1 MYKINKSEVN
11 RHEQYKLLSGAIIPR
26 PIAWITSKNET
37 DNIIN
42 LAPFS
47 FFNVAGPGL
56 ISVSFLRA
64 KGQQKDTARNIINT
78 KEAVIHVV
86 TKEIEVE
93 MNETAASLP
102 YNQSEL
108 DLIQVKLEES
118 IDVNVPSIKEAK
130 VRFEVKL
137 IDNFE
142 IKNSNDKV
150 VSDLLIMEVENYY
163 FDEEILDRNNLYI
176 LNEKYNT
183 VSRLAGDNYATLN
196 DIYTIERPN

>member
-64 KGQQKDTARNIINT
+64 KGQLKDTARNIINT

-102 YNQSEL
+102 YNESEL
-108 DLIQVKLEES
+108 DLIQVNLEES
-118 IDVNVPSIKEAK
+118 IDVNVPGIKEAK

>member
-1 MYKINKSEVN
+1 
-11 RHEQYKLLSGAIIPR
+11 
-26 PIAWITSKNET
+26 
-37 DNIIN
+37 
-42 LAPFS
+42 
-47 FFNVAGPGL
+47 
-56 ISVSFLRA
+56 
-64 KGQQKDTARNIINT
+64 
-78 KEAVIHVV
+78 
-86 TKEIEVE
+86 

-108 DLIQVKLEES
+108 DLIQVNLEES

>member
-47 FFNVAGPGL
+47 FFNVAGSGL

-108 DLIQVKLEES
+108 DLIQVNLEES

>member
-102 YNQSEL
+102 YNHSEL
-108 DLIQVKLEES
+108 DLIQVNLEES

-196 DIYTIERPN
+196 DIYAIERPN

>member
-108 DLIQVKLEES
+108 DLIQVNLEES

>member
-108 DLIQVKLEES
+108 DLIQVNLEES
-118 IDVNVPSIKEAK
+118 IDVNIPSIKEAK